1 MNSSYDHFLHDEKS
15 DNMLICFI
23 FRLDFYQLKYKIC
36 EHCIKNKNKE
46 TNLKYIY
53 IYLFIYFL
61 LFNLCHLD
69 FNVFSF
75 FFLLLPI

>member
-1 MNSSYDHFLHDEKS
+1 MIIFLHDEKS
-15 DNMLICFI
+15 DNMFICFI

-46 TNLKYIY
+46 TNLKYIF
-53 IYLFIYFL
+53 IYLFIFFCLICVIWILMFFL
-61 LFNLCHLD
+61 
-69 FNVFSF
+69 S

>member
-1 MNSSYDHFLHDEKS
+1 MFVYLYIYYIISVIKKMNSSYDHFLHDEKS

-53 IYLFIYFL
+53 IFIYLF
-61 LFNLCHLD
+61 
-69 FNVFSF
+69 SF
-75 FFLLLPI
+75 V